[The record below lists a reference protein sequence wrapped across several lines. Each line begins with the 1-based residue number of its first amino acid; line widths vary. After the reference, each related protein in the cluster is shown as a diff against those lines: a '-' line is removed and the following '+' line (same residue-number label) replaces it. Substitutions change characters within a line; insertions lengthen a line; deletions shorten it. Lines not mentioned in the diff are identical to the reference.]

1 MQYNKYNFH
10 KYTFCVFNE
19 VEKEAIDGLKLSY
32 QSKSGSSYYFTNDG
46 VFRVSNHWGRAAN
59 CRWRL
64 QSKAKNTNQV
74 NRIGY
79 ANWSD
84 FYSNNEQGKF
94 FYITVNKEN
103 KEVDFQHKDNPNYST
118 DVVLRNAAA
127 TAKRIQLIREVLL
140 EENWSKYLTFDDL
153 DELRNEIIELLIKTD
168 DSFIKIK
175 QKFS

>member
-32 QSKSGSSYYFTNDG
+32 QSKSGSSYYFTNEG

-64 QSKAKNTNQV
+64 QTNAKNTNQV
-74 NRIGY
+74 SRIGY

-84 FYSNNEQGKF
+84 FYSNNEQGKL
-94 FYITVNKEN
+94 FYITVNKESGAV
-103 KEVDFQHKDNPNYST
+103 EFQHKDNPEYTSNEI
-118 DVVLRNAAA
+118 LRNAVA
-127 TAKRIQLIREVLL
+127 TAKRIQTIREVLL
-140 EENWSKYLTFDDL
+140 EENWSKYLIFDDL
-153 DELRNEIIELLIKTD
+153 EMLRNEIIDLLLYTD
-168 DSFIKIK
+168 ETFIKIK
-175 QKFS
+175 QRFN